1 MPRSGFVGHLY
12 GMDRSNEGAW
22 SHLDYADYG
31 DDDLSD
37 EEFAKRHRER
47 DPAKVVTRE
56 MIESSKKK

>member
-1 MPRSGFVGHLY
+1 
-12 GMDRSNEGAW
+12 MDRSNEGAW